1 MHHVRYLRYVDAV
14 ARAGSIRKAA
24 ERFNIVSSAVN
35 RRILELEQEI
45 GTPLFERLPRGV
57 RLTPAG
63 EIFVAYLRRA
73 LADVDRARSEIEDL
87 QGLRRGVVR
96 IAAIEGLAIHFL
108 PGVITAFQR
117 EHPKIAFGIDICG
130 RNEVVQ
136 RVKLFEADLG
146 LVFNPP
152 PDADLR
158 HLAEIEQ
165 RLCAFVS
172 ADHPL
177 ASRPSV
183 RLSEC
188 VEYPLAVPDR
198 SLGGRVLLDEFMSK
212 RSLKLQPSLE
222 SNSYELMR
230 HFVLQTGGVYFQI
243 STGAPQPN
251 KRPGLVAVPLEE
263 RGLAGG
269 KLVLCCERGRTL
281 PVAAA
286 LVAEQMQAALESM
299 AASNYPSDK

>member
-14 ARAGSIRKAA
+14 ARTGSIRKAA
-24 ERFNIVSSAVN
+24 ERLNIVSSAVN
-35 RRILELEQEI
+35 RRILDLEQEI

-73 LADVDRARSEIEDL
+73 LAEVDRVQSEIEDL

-96 IAAIEGLAIHFL
+96 IAAIEGLATHFL
-108 PGVITAFQR
+108 PDIISNFQR
-117 EHPKIAFGIDICG
+117 DHPKIVFGIDICG
-130 RNEVVQ
+130 RNEVVK

-158 HLAEIEQ
+158 HLAEIEE
-165 RLCAFVS
+165 RLCAFVPT
-172 ADHPL
+172 DHPL
-177 ASRPSV
+177 ADRRSV

-188 VEYPLAVPDR
+188 VEFPLAIPDR
-198 SLGGRVLLDEFMSK
+198 SLGGRVLLDNFLSK
-212 RSLKLQPSLE
+212 RSLKLEPNLE
-222 SNSYELMR
+222 TNSYELMR
-230 HFVLQTGGVYFQI
+230 HFVLQSGGVYFQI
-243 STGAPQPN
+243 STGVPQPN
-251 KRPGLVAVPLEE
+251 GRPGLVAIPLEE
-263 RGLAGG
+263 RGLAVG
-269 KLVLCCERGRTL
+269 KLVLCCERSRTL

-286 LVAEQMQAALESM
+286 MVAEQIQTVLDGIAAESR
-299 AASNYPSDK
+299 